1 MTPDEFEF
9 WQAAYLAALVGITS
23 DPFIKH
29 GDASD
34 KAAMVANV
42 AKYAYR
48 TAKATVVDRIQGVG
62 PAGD

>member
-1 MTPDEFEF
+1 MTPEEFEF
-9 WQAAYLAALVGITS
+9 WQAAYLAALAGIAS

-34 KAAMVANV
+34 KAVLAANV

-48 TAKATVVDRIQGVG
+48 AAKATVVSTTYST
-62 PAGD
+62 GD